1 MYMCIYCIYIYK
13 NIYRL
18 MFVYIIVAQ
27 RESLIFHTVIHLE
40 LIMSKTNQE
49 NLQDVSSFHFKS
61 FRRNHG
67 TPLFNTRQ

>member
-13 NIYRL
+13 NIYQF

-40 LIMSKTNQE
+40 LIMSKPNQE
-49 NLQDVSSFHFKS
+49 KLTRRFKFSFQV
-61 FRRNHG
+61 
-67 TPLFNTRQ
+67 L